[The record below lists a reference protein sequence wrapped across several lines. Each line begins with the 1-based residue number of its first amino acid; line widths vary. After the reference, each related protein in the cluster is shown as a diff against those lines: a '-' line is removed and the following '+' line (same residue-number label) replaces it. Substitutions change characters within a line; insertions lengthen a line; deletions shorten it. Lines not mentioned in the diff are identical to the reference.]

1 MTAFLMMMAGALNAQ
16 TNFNLTKVANV
27 PYAEGCNDIWGYVDS
42 SGIEYAL
49 LGTRQATA
57 IISLEDPANP
67 VEVAYIQGSTS
78 TWRDMKTW
86 GHYAYVTADAGN
98 DGLLIINL
106 ENLPNAVTWEFWKP
120 DLTIG
125 GNSSTLS
132 RCHNIF
138 IDEKGYAF
146 LSGCNPLNNGGVI
159 IFDVHTTPGTPVL
172 VGQAEPVYSHDNFS
186 RGDTLY
192 SANLG
197 QGAYITDVSDKEN
210 PVTLGVQETSF
221 DFCHN
226 VWISDDSKYMF
237 TTDEKANAFL
247 DAYDITD
254 PASMIRLDKY
264 QPIDTRQTGVIPH
277 NTHYLKGYNVVS
289 WYTDGVKVVDSHKPD
304 NLVEVANFDTYV
316 AGGNGFQGDWGAY
329 PFLPS
334 GLLLVSDIN
343 TCLWV
348 FDANYV
354 RASYLEGIVIDAI
367 TKDPIQG
374 ADVVIQNVQ
383 PNEEISGP
391 DGRFKTG
398 SNQEGS
404 LTVKT
409 NKAGYL
415 PSIKAFSMTAGEVTD
430 VTIELTP
437 LSTTNV
443 TGMVLDKQTGD
454 PVAGA
459 MVYYQSSVVDD
470 INYNAVTDIDGT
482 YAIDDIYLGDYEV
495 IAGAWSYDYGVIEA
509 LNISG
514 QANQVLELGRAY
526 RDDFVF
532 DYGWTSSGTA
542 NVGLWERGIPEG
554 TYIGN
559 MQVNPAGDFADD
571 LGNTCYVT
579 GLQAGTTIGEFD
591 LDNGSAILES
601 PSMDLSN
608 YLAPAIFYNAWFV
621 NTGGNN
627 MPNDTLKVWL
637 TDGNTEVLVHEYTGD
652 IDSWR
657 PRDSIFVM
665 DYFADLSDIRVS
677 FVANDEVSSGHIV
690 EAGVDA
696 FLVADTKTSSNED
709 VLADAPWKVLPNPSA
724 TDFFMVLPDNQWAGS
739 LYQVY
744 DDLGRL
750 VESGVFQAS
759 KAIGGHWMPGIHLLK
774 VTNGEMT
781 STLRLV
787 KLGQ

>member
-1 MTAFLMMMAGALNAQ
+1 MMAGTLTAQ
-16 TNFNLTKVANV
+16 TNFNITKVANV

-42 SGIEYAL
+42 SGIEYAI

-57 IISLEDPANP
+57 ILSLEDPANP
-67 VEVAYIQGSTS
+67 VEVAYIPGSTS

-106 ENLPNAVTWEFWKP
+106 ENLPNTVTWEFWKP

-125 GNSSTLS
+125 GNTATMA
-132 RCHNIF
+132 RCHNIY

-192 SANLG
+192 SGNLG
-197 QGAYITDVSDKEN
+197 QGAYITDVSDKQN
-210 PVTLGVQETSF
+210 PVTLGIQETSF

-226 VWISDDSKYMF
+226 LWVSDDSKYMF
-237 TTDEKANAFL
+237 TTDEKANAFM

-254 PASMIRLDKY
+254 PGAMILLDKY
-264 QPIDTRQTGVIPH
+264 QPVDTRQTGVIPH
-277 NTHYLKGYNVVS
+277 NTHYLDGYNVVS

-316 AGGNGFQGDWGAY
+316 AGGTGFQGDWGTY
-329 PFLPS
+329 PYLPS

-398 SNQEGS
+398 SNQDGS

-415 PSIKAFSMTAGEVTD
+415 PSIKAFALTAGDVAD

-437 LSTTNV
+437 LATTNV
-443 TGMVLDKQTGD
+443 TGMVLDKNTGE
-454 PVAGA
+454 PVPGA
-459 MVYYQSSVVDD
+459 LVYYQSTVLDD
-470 INYNAVTDIDGT
+470 IKYNAVAELDGSF
-482 YAIDDIYLGDYEV
+482 AINDIYLGDYEV

-514 QANQVLELGRAY
+514 QANQVLELDRAY

-532 DYGWTSSGTA
+532 DYGWTSTGTG
-542 NVGLWERGIPEG
+542 NNGLWERGIPEG

-559 MQVNPAGDFADD
+559 MEVNPAADLAGD

-579 GLQAGTTIGEFD
+579 GLKAGTSLGEFD

-601 PSMDLSN
+601 PSMDLSD

-627 MPNDTLKVWL
+627 MPNDTLQVWL
-637 TDGNTEVLVHEYTGD
+637 TDGNTDVLINEYTGD
-652 IDSWR
+652 TDSWR

-665 DYFADLSDIRVS
+665 DYFSDLSDIRVL
-677 FVANDEVSSGHIV
+677 FVANDEASSGHIV
-690 EAGVDA
+690 EAGIDA
-696 FLVADTKTSSNED
+696 FLVVDTETSSNED
-709 VLADAPWKVLPNPSA
+709 VLAEVSWKVLPNPSSS
-724 TDFFMVLPDNQWAGS
+724 DFFIVLPNDQWAGA
-739 LYQVY
+739 LYQVF
-744 DDLGRL
+744 DELGRL
-750 VESGVFQAS
+750 IESGVFQSS
-759 KAIGGHWMPGIHLLK
+759 KSIGGNWMPGMHLLK
-774 VTNGEMT
+774 MTNGEMT

-787 KLGQ
+787 KVGQ